1 MNIGN
6 RVIFNV
12 NDNIW
17 KGMIGTITGVTD
29 DGDYEVRM
37 DGMKSNPSFKENEL
51 TLFKPEYDWRYGDN
65 GVQEYYDTTINGRY
79 LLVFRNKADK
89 NLDHWMCSI
98 DNAMIQNKTRND
110 YYKNKKDML
119 PTQRPICLLGG
130 RPAYLIKKTEWCF
143 NHNIT
148 EISA

>member
-1 MNIGN
+1 MNIGS

-29 DGDYEVRM
+29 DSDYEVVM
-37 DGMKSNPSFKENEL
+37 DGMNSNPSFKEHEL
-51 TLFKPEYDWRYGDN
+51 TLFEPVYDWQHGDN
-65 GVQEYYDTTINGRY
+65 GVQEYYDTTVNGRY
-79 LLVFRNKADK
+79 LLVFKNKADK
-89 NLDHWMCSI
+89 NPDHWACSI
-98 DNAMIQNKTRND
+98 DNIMIKDKTRTD
-110 YYKNKKDML
+110 YYKNKKDIL
-119 PTQRPICLLGG
+119 STVRPICLLSG